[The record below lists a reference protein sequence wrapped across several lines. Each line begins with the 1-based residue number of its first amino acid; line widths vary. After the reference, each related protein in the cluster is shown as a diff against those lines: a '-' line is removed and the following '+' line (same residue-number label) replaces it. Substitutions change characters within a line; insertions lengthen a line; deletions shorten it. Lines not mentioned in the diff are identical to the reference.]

1 MITTAEGRII
11 WPALARSL
19 SERHPDILTG
29 LREMIE
35 ETDERGDTLSR
46 KFTIG
51 RSQVSASILLA
62 QDSTALIHVMLRL
75 GEMSLSTSFLHG
87 MTMPDS
93 IAMTLVGR
101 PLRDVVDLDLIPQ
114 DVVIKDVTLNGRGHR
129 IAHDWSKQNEIRS
142 IGSE

>member
-1 MITTAEGRII
+1 MITSTDGRII

-129 IAHDWSKQNEIRS
+129 IAHDWSKHNEIRS